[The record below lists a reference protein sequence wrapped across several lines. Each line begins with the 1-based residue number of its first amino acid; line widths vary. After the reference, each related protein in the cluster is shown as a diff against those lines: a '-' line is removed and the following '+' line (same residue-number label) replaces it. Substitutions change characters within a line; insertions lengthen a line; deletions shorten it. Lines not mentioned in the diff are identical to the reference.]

1 MLPPCNPRLHLNAT
15 FVKGRHAGMPLP
27 NPTYSGVVGANLRVR
42 PGEGEGGIEVA
53 PGAIHIFRLKFRGAK
68 F

>member
-1 MLPPCNPRLHLNAT
+1 LATPGCHLNAT
-15 FVKGRHAGMPLP
+15 FVKGRHAGQPLP

-53 PGAIHIFRLKFRGAK
+53 TWGYSHFQAK
-68 F
+68 VSRSETLA